1 LQTNLVGS
9 YNFYNYLAAISFGI
23 LFNVPTKQIDDAIS
37 SYIPTN
43 NRSQVLKTKNNI
55 LIIDCY
61 NANPSSM
68 KCALESF
75 VANNQPNKMVILGD
89 MLELGNESLTEH
101 KNILNFC
108 IEQDL
113 PFLTVGSIF
122 KEINLNGFKTI
133 SELENYFTENKVENK
148 SILLKGSRGISLE
161 KLIPNL

>member
-1 LQTNLVGS
+1 
-9 YNFYNYLAAISFGI
+9 
-23 LFNVPTKQIDDAIS
+23 
-37 SYIPTN
+37 
-43 NRSQVLKTKNNI
+43 
-55 LIIDCY
+55 
-61 NANPSSM
+61 
-68 KCALESF
+68 
-75 VANNQPNKMVILGD
+75 MVILGD

-122 KEINLNGFKTI
+122 KEINLNGFRTI

-161 KLIPNL
+161 KLITNL